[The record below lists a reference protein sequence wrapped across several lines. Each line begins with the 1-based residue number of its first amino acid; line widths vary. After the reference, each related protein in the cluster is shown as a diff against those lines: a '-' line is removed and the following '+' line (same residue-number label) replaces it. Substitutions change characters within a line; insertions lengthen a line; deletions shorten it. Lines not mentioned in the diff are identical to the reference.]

1 MKKKVLR
8 VLALPLLA
16 GLVTVS
22 SYGQEQKNGSQK
34 INNANGE
41 PGLIVFQ
48 KESSYRLQ
56 DANTLFKN
64 QLQTGDNDTF
74 VQIKSETDNLG
85 YVHHKYQLRHNDI
98 GVEFATY
105 TIHAKNGRV
114 STMSG
119 EFYNLKDVN
128 TIPQITKEQGLQAAI
143 NHIGAESYLWDNTEA
158 ASRLEYTK
166 PEGELVLLPNLEH
179 QGKDTANNATLIST
193 IFMQYNPSAEVLCT

>member
-34 INNANGE
+34 TNNANGE

-85 YVHHKYQLRHNDI
+85 YVHHKYQLQHNGID
-98 GVEFATY
+98 VEFATY
-105 TIHAKNGRV
+105 TLHAKNGTV
-114 STMSG
+114 NTMSG
-119 EFYNLKDVN
+119 EFYNLRNVN
-128 TIPQITKEQGLQAAI
+128 TIPQITKAQGFQAAI
-143 NHIGAESYLWDNTEA
+143 NHIGAQSYLWDNAEA
-158 ASRLEYTK
+158 ANRLEYTQ
-166 PEGELVLLPNLEH
+166 PEGELVLLPNLDY
-179 QGKDTANNATLIST
+179 QGKDTANNAYLAYKYDIYATQPLS
-193 IFMQYNPSAEVLCT
+193 